1 MFSGVDEAGK
11 GAVLGP
17 MVIAGIGVSDLAS
30 LENLGIRDSKL
41 LSPRRREMI
50 FDLLTSS
57 FSYHV
62 VSLLPYDI
70 DAALPSISINRLIA
84 EANAACVTA
93 LSSEVAYLDA
103 CDVNAGRFGEN
114 VSYLIPF
121 PCTVIA
127 EHQADRSYP
136 IVGAASIIAKVIRDR
151 SIEALNEEYG
161 EIGSGYPSDKT
172 TIRFLTDY
180 IRDNHIPPPCARRS
194 WKTVSSLLLRQNQ
207 SSLSDF

>member
-1 MFSGVDEAGK
+1 MFCGVDEAGK

-17 MVIAGIGVSDLAS
+17 MVIAAVSVSDPS
-30 LENLGIRDSKL
+30 VLEGHDIRDSKL
-41 LSPRRREMI
+41 LSPRRREII
-50 FDLLTSS
+50 FDALTSS
-57 FSYHV
+57 YSYHV
-62 VSLLPYDI
+62 VSILPSDI
-70 DAALPSISINRLIA
+70 DAALPDININRLIA
-84 EANAACVTA
+84 EANAACITA

-114 VSYLIPF
+114 VSRLIPF
-121 PCTVIA
+121 SCTVIA
-127 EHQADRSYP
+127 EHQADRSHP

-151 SIEALNEEYG
+151 AIETLKEEYG
-161 EIGSGYPSDKT
+161 EIGSGYPSDTT

-194 WKTVSSLLLRQNQ
+194 WKTVSSLLFRQNQ